1 MYAIVKAGG
10 KQYRVEENSVIEVNK
25 LTANEGD
32 EVVLDEI
39 LLLSTDEGV
48 KVGTPHV
55 AGAKVVGKV
64 LRQFKGEKI
73 NGYTYKPKKGSF
85 RHYGHRQSLTEVK
98 IEKIEV
104 GK

>member
-1 MYAIVKAGG
+1 MYAIVQAGG

-25 LTANEGD
+25 INADEGD
-32 EVVLDEI
+32 EVVLDNV

-48 KVGTPHV
+48 QVGTPHV
-55 AGAKVVGKV
+55 TGAKVVGKV

-73 NGYTYKPKKGSF
+73 DGFTYKPKKTVR
-85 RHYGHRQSLTEVK
+85 RHYGHRQSLTEIK

-104 GK
+104 AK